1 MSERRPPGDT
11 PELNSGR
18 DEDTSGP
25 GLEPLRRRPRVL
37 LVDDE
42 PGNLQLL
49 ARALREEFEAVMV
62 ESGVEAQKILDG
74 PMGPHID
81 VVVADQRMPELT
93 GTELLAWV
101 SDRLPRVRRLI
112 VTAFADASVML
123 EAINR
128 VRVDRFMLKPIAPR
142 ELVEALRELLA
153 RDDESP
159 RWLAE
164 ENARARL
171 RQELLEERNIVLR
184 RRAGALERAME
195 LQDEGGGGASAA
207 ATGEQRASGS
217 WPAIDLLTGLG
228 STAALRDWLARAA
241 PLAAGGSELS
251 LLAADVDELEAL
263 NLGRGRDAGDAAIL
277 DLGDALAQVLGDLAR
292 RPGEAPR
299 PAPEVHVARMRGGR
313 FVGALLNVS
322 RQEALEAAHQV
333 CSRYA
338 ILTSESASRVPH
350 TASFGVA
357 SLPRDAETVEDLLM
371 KAEVALY
378 TAKAAGK
385 NRAVGY

>member
-1 MSERRPPGDT
+1 MSDQKGDLPPG
-11 PELNSGR
+11 PP
-18 DEDTSGP
+18 GP
-25 GLEPLRRRPRVL
+25 GLGPDADTDAEGSDPGLEGVRRRPRVL

-42 PGNLQLL
+42 PGNLQMLV
-49 ARALREEFEAVMV
+49 RALRDEFETVGV
-62 ESGVEAQKILDG
+62 ESPLEAQRILEG

-81 VVVADQRMPELT
+81 VVVADQRMPDMT
-93 GTELLAWV
+93 GTELLSWV

-128 VRVDRFMLKPIAPR
+128 VRVDRFMLKPLASQ
-142 ELVEALRELLA
+142 ELVEGLRELMG
-153 RDDESP
+153 RDLDSP

-171 RQELLEERNIVLR
+171 RQELLEEKNVVLR

-195 LQDEGGGGASAA
+195 LHDEVGAGP
-207 ATGEQRASGS
+207 GEM
-217 WPAIDLLTGLG
+217 DLLTGLG
-228 STAALRDWLARAA
+228 SMTALREWLAKAGAQAA
-241 PLAAGGSELS
+241 RGSELS

-277 DLGDALAQVLGDLAR
+277 DLGDAVASVLGELAQQVPDGD
-292 RPGEAPR
+292 RPRA
-299 PAPEVHVARMRGGR
+299 EVHVARLRGGR
-313 FVGALLNVS
+313 FVGALLNVN
-322 RQEALEAAHQV
+322 RAKALEAANQA
-333 CSRYA
+333 CTRYA
-338 ILTSESASRVPH
+338 VLTTESASRVPH

-357 SLPRDAETVEDLLM
+357 SLPRDAETIEDLLM